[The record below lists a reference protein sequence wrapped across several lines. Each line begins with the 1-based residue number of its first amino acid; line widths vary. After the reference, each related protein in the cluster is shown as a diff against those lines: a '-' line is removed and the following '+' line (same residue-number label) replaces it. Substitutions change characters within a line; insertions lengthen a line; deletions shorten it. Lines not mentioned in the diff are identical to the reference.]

1 MSGCGH
7 GFDRACWTT
16 AGAYAR
22 CVNTTVEETGEGV
35 VVTYDY
41 RLAGIADVTVPVRYE
56 LRTNGTIR
64 LTATYPGAHDLP
76 TMPCFGIE
84 WALPS
89 SIDRLS
95 SYGLGPVE
103 AYADRLAGAT
113 LGVWTQTAAEGLVPY
128 AVPQECGFH
137 PDIRWC
143 EATDDDGHGLR
154 IQALGD
160 LGVSLLPYS
169 SAQIENARHWWEL
182 PEPSERPAT
191 YLHLLTGQM
200 GVGGDDSW
208 GSPVHDEYQ
217 IAASDTQVL
226 DVTLSL
232 M

>member
-1 MSGCGH
+1 MISQRCHASGSSG
-7 GFDRACWTT
+7 
-16 AGAYAR
+16 
-22 CVNTTVEETGEGV
+22 
-35 VVTYDY
+35 
-41 RLAGIADVTVPVRYE
+41 
-56 LRTNGTIR
+56 
-64 LTATYPGAHDLP
+64 
-76 TMPCFGIE
+76 
-84 WALPS
+84 PS

-95 SYGLGPVE
+95 FYGLGPVE

-113 LGVWTQTAAEGLVPY
+113 LGVWSQSAAEGLAPY

-137 PDIRWC
+137 PGIRWC
-143 EATDDDGHGLR
+143 EVTDDDGHGLR
-154 IQALGD
+154 VQARGD

-182 PEPSERPAT
+182 PEPSQRPAT
-191 YLHLLTGQM
+191 YLRLLTAQM

-217 IAASDTQVL
+217 IDATEKQVL